1 MVVAENEGSG
11 DEQREAS
18 GLRSPWKTP
27 SVVDGKAGPPD
38 APVMGA
44 DSWPAL
50 SDVQQRPKNSD
61 SIAPKQPPPQMSDRV
76 APPTSA
82 LAPVRSFCVFEVSSS

>member
-1 MVVAENEGSG
+1 MVVAESEGSG

-18 GLRSPWKTP
+18 GPRSPWKTP
-27 SVVDGKAGPPD
+27 AVADAKAATPD

-61 SIAPKQPPPQMSDRV
+61 TTVPKQLPPQMADRV
-76 APPTSA
+76 APPTPA
-82 LAPVRSFCVFEVSSS
+82 LVQVRSFCVFKVSCS